1 MTRQGG
7 RCINISQNLSKSP
20 KIPQNLSKPL
30 TTPPGVLRL
39 SAIDKNSTVSARVRA
54 RESQGRVYKKFMIAN
69 GIPQK
74 INI

>member
-1 MTRQGG
+1 M
-7 RCINISQNLSKSP
+7 IAILWISPTVGNFCF
-20 KIPQNLSKPL
+20 
-30 TTPPGVLRL
+30 RL
-39 SAIDKNSTVSARVRA
+39 SAIDKNSTISARVCA